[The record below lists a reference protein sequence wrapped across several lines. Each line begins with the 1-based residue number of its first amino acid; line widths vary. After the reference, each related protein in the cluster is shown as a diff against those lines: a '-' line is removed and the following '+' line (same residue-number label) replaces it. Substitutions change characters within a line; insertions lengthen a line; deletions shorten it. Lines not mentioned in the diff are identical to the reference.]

1 MSGIASTSVS
11 ESTSRVS
18 MASHGFL
25 DNDGHLTDVSLHDIE
40 WNEVPEAEIR
50 QWFDRHPTLECWL
63 PYNAD
68 QSSRALCTTFMHWL
82 RMRKENT
89 TYTDGEPC
97 VEQALA
103 LKRGVTADM
112 VWLWLQSEHVTKQ
125 ELQDLVLHAAKLF
138 HEKAGYCLVYHA
150 NTFMAHQ
157 LILERVL
164 ESQVQHLGMPRA
176 VRQCMLD
183 ADLPA
188 PKVPDS
194 DDEVC
199 SFGGQC
205 SDSDQDTE
213 QA

>member
-1 MSGIASTSVS
+1 
-11 ESTSRVS
+11 
-18 MASHGFL
+18 
-25 DNDGHLTDVSLHDIE
+25 
-40 WNEVPEAEIR
+40 
-50 QWFDRHPTLECWL
+50 
-63 PYNAD
+63 
-68 QSSRALCTTFMHWL
+68 
-82 RMRKENT
+82 
-89 TYTDGEPC
+89 
-97 VEQALA
+97 
-103 LKRGVTADM
+103 M

-125 ELQDLVLHAAKLF
+125 ELHDLVLHAANLF

-150 NTFMAHQ
+150 NTFMAEQ

-176 VRQCMLD
+176 MRQCMLD

>member
-1 MSGIASTSVS
+1 MSCSGSSALVFHSIAPPQLCSFKKKKFRHVRAHTQ
-11 ESTSRVS
+11 
-18 MASHGFL
+18 HG
-25 DNDGHLTDVSLHDIE
+25 
-40 WNEVPEAEIR
+40 
-50 QWFDRHPTLECWL
+50 
-63 PYNAD
+63 
-68 QSSRALCTTFMHWL
+68 
-82 RMRKENT
+82 
-89 TYTDGEPC
+89 
-97 VEQALA
+97 
-103 LKRGVTADM
+103 
-112 VWLWLQSEHVTKQ
+112 
-125 ELQDLVLHAAKLF
+125 LVLHAAKLF
-138 HEKAGYCLVYHA
+138 HEKAGHCLVYHA

>member
-1 MSGIASTSVS
+1 
-11 ESTSRVS
+11 
-18 MASHGFL
+18 
-25 DNDGHLTDVSLHDIE
+25 
-40 WNEVPEAEIR
+40 
-50 QWFDRHPTLECWL
+50 
-63 PYNAD
+63 
-68 QSSRALCTTFMHWL
+68 
-82 RMRKENT
+82 
-89 TYTDGEPC
+89 
-97 VEQALA
+97 
-103 LKRGVTADM
+103 M
-112 VWLWLQSEHVTKQ
+112 VWLWLQTEHVTKQ
-125 ELQDLVLHAAKLF
+125 ELQDLLLHAAKLF

-188 PKVPDS
+188 PQVPDS

-199 SFGGQC
+199 SLGGQC

>member
-1 MSGIASTSVS
+1 MGSQ
-11 ESTSRVS
+11 
-18 MASHGFL
+18 GFL
-25 DNDGHLTDVSLHDIE
+25 DNDETLPSVRLHNIE
-40 WNEVPEAEIR
+40 WNEVPEAEVQ
-50 QWFDRHPTLECWL
+50 QWFDRHPTLESWL

-68 QSSRALCTTFMHWL
+68 KSSRALCTTFMHWL
-82 RMRKENT
+82 RMRYENT
-89 TYTDGEPC
+89 TYTDGEPR
-97 VEQALA
+97 VEQAFA
-103 LKRGVTADM
+103 LRRGVTADM

-125 ELQDLVLHAAKLF
+125 ELHDLVLHAAKLF